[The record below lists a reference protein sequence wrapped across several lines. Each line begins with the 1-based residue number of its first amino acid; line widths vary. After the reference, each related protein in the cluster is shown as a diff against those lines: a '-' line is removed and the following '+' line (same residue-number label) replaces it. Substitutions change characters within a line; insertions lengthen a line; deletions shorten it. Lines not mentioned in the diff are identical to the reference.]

1 MDTLASDW
9 LRTHAHGEL
18 DQDLQQ
24 AIDEVAQGTLIC
36 EKQKGEVTLKLTFEK
51 SGRMVV
57 ISHEVK
63 TKVPRLPSESGMY
76 YVTESGLTKDDP
88 FQLFDPA
95 KGDEPKYEVGPDGA
109 VRDAAVDD
117 PPAAD

>member
-18 DQDLQQ
+18 DQDLQA
-24 AIDEVAQGTLIC
+24 AIDEVAQATLIC
-36 EKQKGEVTLKLTFEK
+36 EKQKGEVTVKLTFEK

-57 ISHEVK
+57 VSHEIK

-76 YVTESGLTKDDP
+76 YVTEAGLTKDDP
-88 FQLFDPA
+88 FQLFDPT
-95 KGDEPKYEVGPDGA
+95 KGDEPKFEVGPDGA
-109 VRDAAVDD
+109 VRDAATD
-117 PPAAD
+117 PSAAD